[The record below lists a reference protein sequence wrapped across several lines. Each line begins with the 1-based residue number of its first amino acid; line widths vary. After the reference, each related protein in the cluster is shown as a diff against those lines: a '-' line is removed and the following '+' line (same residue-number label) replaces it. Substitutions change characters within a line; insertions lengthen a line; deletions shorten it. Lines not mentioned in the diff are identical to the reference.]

1 MTLKEIAEELKVS
14 PSTVSRVLNG
24 RSKNFSVKPELRKRI
39 LEQIEASG
47 YRPNR
52 VFSSLRNKE
61 NSQISFLFYDRN
73 LLRQT
78 NPVSDAV
85 DVISR
90 ELPKLNYTFNF
101 IPCESV
107 RNLYYPVPEWK
118 VAGLIVPDVIYPR
131 QLRNI
136 EEAGI
141 PYVVVNGICGKSG
154 SAVMSDEA
162 ANMRLVMEHLHALG
176 HRRIGYLDGF
186 VPGNHHHSY
195 NDRKRGYAEFCEE
208 YGLEEFQSEPWKYSP
223 VEAQFDELL
232 KQKITAVVCY
242 NDELAPAGS
251 LLRLAP
257 GRGDSAP
264 AQRGH
269 LQQRSVAELCDSAAR
284 RARGAGGG
292 NGRRRRPHDRRKTRK
307 SGRISRLFDP
317 HSGQTRAPRIGGSGP
332 VRLTAGRFSPQ
343 FISCKEETG

>member
-85 DVISR
+85 DVISH

-162 ANMRLVMEHLHALG
+162 ANMRLVMEHLHTLG

-242 NDELAPAGS
+242 NDELARQVLYYAWRRGVEIPR
-251 LLRLAP
+251 RLSVVTFNNVPSQSFAIPPLDALAVPGAEMGAAAARMIVGKLENPDEYLGYSIRIP
-257 GRGDSAP
+257 GRLVRRESAAP
-264 AQRGH
+264 AP
-269 LQQRSVAELCDSAAR
+269 SV
-284 RARGAGGG
+284 
-292 NGRRRRPHDRRKTRK
+292 
-307 SGRISRLFDP
+307 
-317 HSGQTRAPRIGGSGP
+317 
-332 VRLTAGRFSPQ
+332 
-343 FISCKEETG
+343 

>member
-118 VAGLIVPDVIYPR
+118 VAGLIVPDVIY
-131 QLRNI
+131 
-136 EEAGI
+136 
-141 PYVVVNGICGKSG
+141 
-154 SAVMSDEA
+154 
-162 ANMRLVMEHLHALG
+162 
-176 HRRIGYLDGF
+176 
-186 VPGNHHHSY
+186 
-195 NDRKRGYAEFCEE
+195 
-208 YGLEEFQSEPWKYSP
+208 
-223 VEAQFDELL
+223 
-232 KQKITAVVCY
+232 
-242 NDELAPAGS
+242 
-251 LLRLAP
+251 
-257 GRGDSAP
+257 
-264 AQRGH
+264 QR
-269 LQQRSVAELCDSAAR
+269 
-284 RARGAGGG
+284 
-292 NGRRRRPHDRRKTRK
+292 
-307 SGRISRLFDP
+307 
-317 HSGQTRAPRIGGSGP
+317 
-332 VRLTAGRFSPQ
+332 
-343 FISCKEETG
+343 